1 MYFLLPTVAVL
12 AIYISFIDLKT
23 HTISDKSNAWILGLV
38 LVGTLFSAYQE
49 QSFKWFLTAWL
60 IGLLVFIAMYLL
72 ALVSGGALGGGDIKF
87 APSLS
92 VGLAYQDPILS
103 FWSLFL
109 AFQIAGFVALLL
121 LLFRKGSLK
130 RRIAFAP
137 YLTLGFCGVW
147 LWKLVLAGENLY

>member
-1 MYFLLPTVAVL
+1 ML
-12 AIYISFIDLKT
+12 AIYISVMDLKT
-23 HTISDKSNAWILGLV
+23 HTISDKSNAWVLGLV
-38 LVGTLFSAYQE
+38 LAGTLFSAQQE
-49 QSFKWFLTAWL
+49 QSFTGFLIAWL

-92 VGLAYQDPILS
+92 AGLAYQEPILG
-103 FWSLFL
+103 FLSLFL
-109 AFQIAGFVALLL
+109 AFQVAGLVALLL